1 MTALPEDDHDDQDVD
16 AYDGPSKSQLKR
28 DSHALQDL
36 GKALVELNADQ
47 LAKIPMPED
56 LLEAIHDW
64 QRFKKHEA
72 RRRQLQYIGKLMR
85 HLDPAPMQEALD
97 RLKGVSAEEVAR
109 QHRLERQREQL
120 MEDEGLLFQIAEAHP
135 GADLQRLRVLRRNA
149 LKERE
154 AGKPPKAYREIFRVL
169 REIDEASTND
179 A

>member
-72 RRRQLQYIGKLMR
+72 RRPQLQYIGKLMR
-85 HLDPAPMQEALD
+85 DIDATP
-97 RLKGVSAEEVAR
+97 
-109 QHRLERQREQL
+109 
-120 MEDEGLLFQIAEAHP
+120 IAEAVGKLDSPPP
-135 GADLQRLRVLRRNA
+135 GLHKLMLYW
-149 LKERE
+149 RE
-154 AGKPPKAYREIFRVL
+154 ESAG
-169 REIDEASTND
+169 D
-179 A
+179 AVSSWDSWED